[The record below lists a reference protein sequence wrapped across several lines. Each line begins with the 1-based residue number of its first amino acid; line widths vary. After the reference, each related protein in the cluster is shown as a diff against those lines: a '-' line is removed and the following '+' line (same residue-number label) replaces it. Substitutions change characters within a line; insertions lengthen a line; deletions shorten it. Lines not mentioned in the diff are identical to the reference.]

1 MISSKSREHR
11 IRVLE
16 NQTKLAGDP
25 GVTSRTERAEPQM
38 RMPLIV
44 EVKSGATTKQRPR
57 RTRGRSGKGQPE
69 LGEL

>member
-1 MISSKSREHR
+1 
-11 IRVLE
+11 
-16 NQTKLAGDP
+16 
-25 GVTSRTERAEPQM
+25 VTSRTERVEAQM

-44 EVKSGATTKQRPR
+44 EVKSGATTKQRAR

>member
-1 MISSKSREHR
+1 MLPSKSREHR

-16 NQTKLAGDP
+16 NQMKLAAGR
-25 GVTSRTERAEPQM
+25 GMTSRTEQAEPQT

-44 EVKSGATTKQRPR
+44 EVKSGATTKQRVR
-57 RTRGRSGKGQPE
+57 RSRRSGKNQPE